1 MTKLLEVVFAFIGT
15 VGFGVLFGVAKKH
28 LIHCG
33 ITGGLGW
40 LIYLIA
46 FYFSHS
52 PYTATLIS
60 AFAITRIS
68 RYLSVRR
75 KTPATV
81 FLLTGIFTL
90 VPGAGVY
97 YTAFYLFLNQTEL
110 GYENLMST
118 LKIALAISIG
128 IVLGYAVK
136 EDIAGIIKRKINKN
150 KEIAKI
156 QPEK

>member
-1 MTKLLEVVFAFIGT
+1 MIKFEEIIFAFIGT
-15 VGFGVLFGVAKKH
+15 VGFGVLFSVSKKH

-33 ITGGLGW
+33 ITGGIGW
-40 LIYLIA
+40 FIYLIA
-46 FYFSHS
+46 FYFSKS
-52 PYTATLIS
+52 AYIATLLS
-60 AFAITRIS
+60 AFAITRVS
-68 RYLSVRR
+68 LFLSVKR

-97 YTAFYLFLNQTEL
+97 YTAYYLFLNQTAL
-110 GYENLMST
+110 GYDYLMNT

-136 EDIAGIIKRKINKN
+136 SDIIKMIKSK
-150 KEIAKI
+150 KHELK
-156 QPEK
+156 PTDK